1 MPSDSPVPSPSDP
14 VVDDFLLYL
23 QTERGLAAN
32 TVEAYGNDLA
42 HAWEYL
48 KAKGVT
54 DWGAVDR
61 PHLEGWMSE
70 LAKLDY
76 EPATVARKLSALRM
90 FAKFLVRERI
100 CAKDFCEL
108 LDSPKLHRKL
118 PGTLSA
124 DEVERLLDAP
134 DEETP
139 QGLRD
144 RAMLELMYSSGLRVS
159 ELCGLPLQA
168 VDLDHGFV
176 RVFGKG
182 SKERVVP
189 VGSKAVEALQRYL
202 ANARPKL
209 VKPRTGSDLFL
220 SQWGRAL
227 SRKTFWVNLRTH
239 ANSAGIT
246 KPVKPH
252 LLRHSFATHLLEN
265 GADLRAIQEMLG
277 HADISTTQIYT
288 AVKTDSLATQ
298 HAQFHPRR
306 KQVSD

>member
-1 MPSDSPVPSPSDP
+1 MPTKAPFVSDP

-23 QTERGLAAN
+23 QTERGLSAN

-42 HAWEYL
+42 HAWDYL
-48 KAKGVT
+48 KAQNVG
-54 DWGAVDR
+54 DWSCVDR
-61 PHLEGWMSE
+61 EHLEGWLNE
-70 LAKLDY
+70 LSKLDY

-90 FAKFLVRERI
+90 FAKFLVREHV

-108 LDSPKLHRKL
+108 LDTPKLHRKL

-134 DEETP
+134 DEESP
-139 QGLRD
+139 QGIRD

-176 RVFGKG
+176 RIFGKG

-189 VGSKAVEALQRYL
+189 VGSKAIEALERYL
-202 ANARPKL
+202 SVARPKL

-227 SRKTFWVNLRTH
+227 SRKTFWVNLRQH
-239 ANSAGIT
+239 AATAGIT

-288 AVKTDSLATQ
+288 AVKTESLATQ

-306 KQVSD
+306 KQVRE

>member
-1 MPSDSPVPSPSDP
+1 MPTKAPFVSDP

-23 QTERGLAAN
+23 QTERGLSAN

-42 HAWEYL
+42 HAWDYL
-48 KAKGVT
+48 KAQGVG
-54 DWGAVDR
+54 DWSGVDR
-61 PHLEGWMSE
+61 EHLEGWLSE
-70 LAKLDY
+70 LSKLDY

-90 FAKFLVRERI
+90 FAKFLVRERV

-108 LDSPKLHRKL
+108 LDTPKLHRKL

-124 DEVERLLDAP
+124 NEVERLLDAP
-134 DEETP
+134 DEESP
-139 QGLRD
+139 QGIRD

-159 ELCGLPLQA
+159 ELCELPLQA

-176 RVFGKG
+176 RIFGKG
-182 SKERVVP
+182 SKERIVP
-189 VGSKAVEALQRYL
+189 VGSKAIEALERYL
-202 ANARPKL
+202 SVARPKL

-227 SRKTFWVNLRTH
+227 SRKTFWVNLRQH
-239 ANSAGIT
+239 AATAGIT

-288 AVKTDSLATQ
+288 AVKTESLATQ

-306 KQVSD
+306 KQVRE